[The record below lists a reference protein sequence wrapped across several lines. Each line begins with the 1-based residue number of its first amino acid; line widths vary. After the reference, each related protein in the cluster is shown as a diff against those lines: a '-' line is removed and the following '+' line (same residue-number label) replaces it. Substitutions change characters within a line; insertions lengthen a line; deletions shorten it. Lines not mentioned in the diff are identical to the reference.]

1 MVQSGEGRRVRVCL
15 EVPVMT
21 EPVAQ
26 PIFFVVDKDSSAVET
41 LVGDLER
48 RFQADFRVMGETSA
62 QAALERLGALRES
75 GDQVALII
83 CAESMRAMP
92 GSELLARSRSTHPDA
107 KRILL
112 IDYSDKRMLEVIAR
126 GMALGRVEYYLTKPW
141 RPREHL
147 LYPVVGEA
155 LAAWTR
161 LNSPGFAL
169 VRIVGD
175 HGDPISFELR
185 DGLERNN
192 VPFTFYDRGSP
203 EGAELLQQLDQV
215 PGNPV
220 IFLADGRVLTSY
232 TRADVA
238 EAVGAQVAAGAQVR
252 PRLDAYDLV
261 VVGAGP
267 AGLSAAVY
275 GASEGLS
282 TLVLESTAIGGQ
294 AGTSSRIRNF
304 LGFPAGISGGELAGR
319 AYEQA
324 WMFGAEFVLMNGA
337 SELAAGRDGLQV
349 ALSGGGQVTARA
361 VVLATGVSYRQL
373 DAPGI
378 GDLVGAGVFYG
389 SALSEAPAV
398 KDQNVFIVGAGNSA
412 GQTAVYLA
420 RSARSVTL
428 LVRGDSLANSMSDY
442 LVTEIAGT
450 PRVHVRLHTE
460 IAAARGDHML
470 TELALRDRVTGRDD
484 TVPAAALF
492 VMIGAAPHTDWLP
505 SDVARDRHGFI
516 LTGRDLPGE
525 NPAKAGQP
533 VPLLLETSL
542 PGVFA
547 AGDVHA
553 GSVKRVAS
561 AVGEGSVAIPQVHQ
575 HLLRQPAAGGS

>member
-1 MVQSGEGRRVRVCL
+1 
-15 EVPVMT
+15 MT
-21 EPVAQ
+21 EPVTQ
-26 PIFFVVDKDSSAVET
+26 PIFLVVDEDPTAVET

-48 RFQADFRVMGETSA
+48 RFQADYRVVGETSA
-62 QAALERLGALRES
+62 QAALERLDALRES
-75 GDQVALII
+75 GEQVALII
-83 CAESMRAMP
+83 CYESMRAMP
-92 GSELLARSRSTHPDA
+92 GSEVLARSRSTHPQA

-112 IDYSDKRMLEVIAR
+112 IDYADMFPAARRARLPGSYTSMLEVIAH
-126 GMALGRVEYYLTKPW
+126 GMALGQMEYYLTKPW
-141 RPREHL
+141 RPRQHL

-169 VRIVGD
+169 ARIVGD
-175 HGDPISFELR
+175 RRDPVSFEVR
-185 DGLERNN
+185 DALERNS
-192 VPFTFYDRGSP
+192 VPYAFYDRGSP
-203 EGAELLQQLDQV
+203 EGGKLLQQLDDV

-238 EAVGAQVAAGAQVR
+238 EAVGAQVR

-282 TLVLESTAIGGQ
+282 TLVLESAAIGGQ

-304 LGFPAGISGGELAGR
+304 LGFPAGISGGELADR

-324 WMFGAEFVLMNGA
+324 WMFGVEFVLMNGA
-337 SELAAGRDGLQV
+337 CGLSAGGDGLQV
-349 ALSGGGQVTARA
+349 MLTGSGQVSARA

-378 GDLVGAGVFYG
+378 AGLVGAGVFYG

-398 KDQNVFIVGAGNSA
+398 RDQDVFIVGAGNSA

-428 LVRGDSLANSMSDY
+428 LVRGDSLATSMSDY
-442 LVTEIAGT
+442 LVTEIEAT
-450 PRVHVRLHTE
+450 PGVRVRLQTE
-460 IAAARGDHML
+460 VAAARGDHSL
-470 TELALRDRVTGRDD
+470 TELVLRDRAAGRDE

-492 VMIGAAPHTDWLP
+492 VMIGATPHAEWLP
-505 SDVARDRHGFI
+505 DEIARDRHGFI
-516 LTGRDLPGE
+516 LTGSDLPGE
-525 NPAKAGQP
+525 DQAEQGQP
-533 VPLLLETSL
+533 VPLSLETSL

-547 AGDVHA
+547 VGDVRA
-553 GSVKRVAS
+553 GSVQRVAS
-561 AVGEGSVAIPQVHQ
+561 AVGEGSVAIPQIHQ
-575 HLLRQPAAGGS
+575 HLQRQATLRAAETAN